1 MNCADL
7 TDYYELYAM
16 GIADE
21 PERSEIR
28 AHLDRG
34 CETCVAGM
42 NRAVEL
48 TSLLATTAPRV
59 EPTRKLR
66 RRILASVG
74 GAGGFSWAWVWA
86 AAAAFALIGALYLG
100 NRWQQETSTS
110 ALLRRE
116 LLRQGLE
123 TARLNE
129 ALAILSGP
137 DTAEASFGN
146 AQPRPPRGKVFVNP
160 QLGVLLIA
168 SNLPPAPAGKL
179 YEMWMLPRAGNPIAA
194 GMFQSRDDGSAMNVR
209 RGTVDLAQTS
219 GVAVTME
226 NQEGAVQPTSQ
237 ILIMAA
243 LPAGR

>member
-7 TDYYELYAM
+7 NDHYELYAM
-16 GIADE
+16 GVAEE

-28 AHLDRG
+28 AHLERG
-34 CETCVAGM
+34 CEVCMAGM

-48 TSLLATTAPRV
+48 TSLLASAAPRV
-59 EPTRKLR
+59 TPSKKLR

-74 GAGGFSWAWVWA
+74 GGSGFSWSWVWA
-86 AAAAFALIGALYLG
+86 AATAVVLIAALYLG
-100 NRWQQETSTS
+100 NRWQHETSTS

-116 LLRQGLE
+116 LQRQGVE

-146 AQPRPPRGKVFVNP
+146 AQPRPPRGRVFVNP
-160 QLGVLLIA
+160 QRGVLLIA

-179 YEMWMLPRAGNPIAA
+179 YEMWMLPRTGNPIAA
-194 GMFQSRDDGSAMNVR
+194 GMFQSRDDGNALNIR
-209 RGTVDLAQTS
+209 PGTVDLAQTS